1 MRDSGIRDLHT
12 AAAAEAELKALRG
25 NGTRQRKPREV
36 PIGGR
41 GASKTAAPIDVSAF
55 SQELELLA
63 QWNRELAA
71 AHRSAGPAGGQDL
84 HEVCGCRQ
92 ERSMYL
98 AIARHLDEI
107 PDEQYRQVIGIVRD
121 HVGHYAAALSAI
133 HEVPRFYCPYPH
145 GPGPDLDRAARKR
158 IEQGILDRNGNVV
171 EPPLTKAGKI
181 DVQFA
186 ISGLTGPTVI
196 AEYVLPGGREGALR
210 CYDRACLQPDGSRRR
225 LSLAEVLPHGEEELL
240 TLKQLS
246 LLWGIREGTLYQALI
261 GTRAAVRIEHRD
273 AKDNQ
278 PGKPRLYRV
287 GDILAHPW
295 VIKRLSSAD

>member
-1 MRDSGIRDLHT
+1 MRASGIRDLHT

-25 NGTRQRKPREV
+25 DGNRQRKPREV

-41 GASKTAAPIDVSAF
+41 GASKTAAPIDVSGF
-55 SQELELLA
+55 SRDLELLA

-71 AHRSAGPAGGQDL
+71 AHRSAGPADSQDL

-98 AIARHLDEI
+98 AIASHLDEI
-107 PDEQYRQVIGIVRD
+107 PDEQYRQVIGVVRD
-121 HVGHYAAALSAI
+121 HVGHYTAGLSAI
-133 HEVPRFYCPYPH
+133 HEVPRHYCPHPH
-145 GPGPDLDRAARKR
+145 APEPDLDRAARKR
-158 IEQGILDRNGNVV
+158 IEQGILDRNGKVV
-171 EPPLTKAGKI
+171 EPPLTKAGKT
-181 DVQFA
+181 DVLFD
-186 ISGLTGPTVI
+186 ISGLTGPTVM
-196 AEYVLPGGREGALR
+196 AEYVLPGGREGVL
-210 CYDRACLQPDGSRRR
+210 CCFDRACILPDGSRRR

-261 GTRAAVRIEHRD
+261 GRRATVRIEHRD
-273 AKDNQ
+273 TKDDK

-287 GDILAHPW
+287 GDVLAHPW
-295 VIKRLSSAD
+295 VIQRLSRTD